1 MSDNSDLFKNHQGI
15 ASDPNSEAAKIPV
28 QAQGIASESNSE
40 AVKIPVQ
47 AESDDIFSR
56 PFVPD
61 TPEETPAPES
71 DFVEPTTPYGTPP
84 ELLESIDISS
94 ELRENK
100 KNNKR

>member
-1 MSDNSDLFKNHQGI
+1 MSDNLDLFNNHQGI
-15 ASDPNSEAAKIPV
+15 ASD
-28 QAQGIASESNSE
+28 SNSE

-61 TPEETPAPES
+61 APEEAPVPES

-84 ELLESIDISS
+84 ELL
-94 ELRENK
+94 
-100 KNNKR
+100 